1 MNRTLFRIILVLTAL
16 AVLLTVCVPAALAE
30 TADDIVN
37 ILLIGG
43 EDMGSSYFPLLPLVL
58 SFNLTRQSVKVIY
71 FYYETQIFGTA
82 PSGETVSIPMSLLPN
97 LDTGEVVKAFETTYG
112 IPINRY
118 LIYTYDYGKCT
129 RTLEAFDLLAPLT
142 IDVPG
147 EILGTAQHTTING
160 NMKALAGANKR
171 DYTAVE
177 TAGPQQLDAVG
188 YLAYIFAIPES
199 VWSSGDRLTVAMA
212 DYNDADTKNRVAI
225 AALRIVIG
233 MKDEDTIAAFMRKF
247 TEGQETDITEDDI
260 ALWSAFSLNLDADN
274 PYMSVPGNEGVAL
287 QAGDIGSMTGISS
300 YQNQM
305 LTYDNEAFKQK
316 IHAFLYGE

>member
-1 MNRTLFRIILVLTAL
+1 
-16 AVLLTVCVPAALAE
+16 
-30 TADDIVN
+30 
-37 ILLIGG
+37 
-43 EDMGSSYFPLLPLVL
+43 
-58 SFNLTRQSVKVIY
+58 
-71 FYYETQIFGTA
+71 
-82 PSGETVSIPMSLLPN
+82 
-97 LDTGEVVKAFETTYG
+97 
-112 IPINRY
+112 
-118 LIYTYDYGKCT
+118 
-129 RTLEAFDLLAPLT
+129 
-142 IDVPG
+142 
-147 EILGTAQHTTING
+147 
-160 NMKALAGANKR
+160 MKAIAGANKR

-247 TEGQETDITEDDI
+247 TEGQETDITENDI